1 MQPPDHDSHLE
12 SKYYADRRRRS
23 VLIVLAVVAAL
34 VVAGGLHLTGVLPP
48 GG

>member
-1 MQPPDHDSHLE
+1 MQPPDHDSNLE

>member
-1 MQPPDHDSHLE
+1 MHPPDHDNDLE

-23 VLIVLAVVAAL
+23 IVIALVVAVAL
-34 VVAGGLHLTGVLPP
+34 IVAGGLHLTGVLPP